1 MVKFAHMSDVHIGAW
16 RDPKLKDLTVQAF
29 IKAMD
34 LCVEKQVDFILISGD
49 LFNTA
54 LPGIDHLR
62 SVVIQFK
69 RLKEKN
75 LPVYVIPGSHDF
87 SPSGK
92 TMLDVLEEA
101 GLMIN
106 VARVD
111 ATSEGKLVLKF
122 TVDKKTG
129 TKITGMLGRKGGLEK
144 HYFDDLSL
152 TPLEVEPGF
161 KIFMFHT
168 ALTELK
174 PKELELMEANPIS
187 LLPKNFDYYAGG
199 HVHIVK
205 TATLEGYRN
214 VVYPGPLFPANFSE
228 LEKLERGGFY
238 WFDDGLASYQPVQVK
253 NVVKLFVNAEH
264 KSAVEAEAALRAQ
277 VDKQEFVDS
286 IVLVRV
292 EGKLRAGRPFDI
304 NFRDIFAAIYD
315 KGAFF
320 VMKNTVKL
328 VSEEFEEVKVTSSTT
343 EELETK
349 LIHEHLGQIKVSFQD
364 KEEHFVKELMRTLSL
379 EKDEGEKKY
388 EYEAKLKKMVDEVL
402 GV

>member
-29 IKAMD
+29 VKAIGLCLIK
-34 LCVEKQVDFILISGD
+34 KVDFLLISGD

-62 SVVIQFK
+62 ATVAQLK
-69 RLKEKN
+69 RVKKAQI
-75 LPVYVIPGSHDF
+75 PVYVIPGSHDF

-101 GLMIN
+101 ELLIN
-106 VARVD
+106 VARGETVD
-111 ATSEGKLVLKF
+111 NKISLKF
-122 TVDKKTG
+122 TTDPKTG
-129 TKITGMLGRKGGLEK
+129 TKITGMLGMKGGLER
-144 HYFDDLSL
+144 HYFDDLNL

-161 KIFMFHT
+161 KVFMFHT

-174 PKELELMEANPIS
+174 PKELEQMHANPIS
-187 LLPKNFDYYAGG
+187 LLPRNFDYYAGG

-205 TATLEGYRN
+205 NATLEGYRN
-214 VVYPGPLFPANFSE
+214 VVYPGPLFPCNFAE

-238 WFDDGLASYQPVQVK
+238 FFEEGLVSYQPVEVK
-253 NVVKLFVNAEH
+253 KVVKIVVDAHH
-264 KSAVEAEAALRAQ
+264 KSVPEAEGLLKEALQNQ
-277 VDKQEFVDS
+277 VVQDA
-286 IVLVRV
+286 IVLLRV
-292 EGKLRAGRPFDI
+292 GGKLSSGKPFDI
-304 NFRDIFAAIYD
+304 NFREIFKALYA

-320 VMKNTVKL
+320 VMKNTTKL
-328 VSEEFEEVKVTSSTT
+328 VSEEFVETKVAPSSS

-349 LIHEHLGQIKVSFQD
+349 LVQEHLGQLKVSFKD
-364 KEEHFVKELMRTLSL
+364 KEEPFIHQLMKVLSL

-388 EYEAKLKKMVDEVL
+388 EYEEKVRKMVDEVL